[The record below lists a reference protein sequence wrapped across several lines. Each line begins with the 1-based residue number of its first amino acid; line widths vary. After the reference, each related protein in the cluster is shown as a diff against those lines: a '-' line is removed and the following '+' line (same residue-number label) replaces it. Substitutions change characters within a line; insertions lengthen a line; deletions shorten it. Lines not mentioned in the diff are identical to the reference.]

1 MQRMYRNIYDIVISI
16 NQFYGFLLF
25 TLYINFLQTAKL
37 SNSVVNMRYII
48 ANRKRCK
55 FFQCNGLLVG
65 VAVFYTEFMESFK
78 NLMIG
83 ITSNR
88 ILFFDKTL
96 KQWHY
101 NDSIL

>member
-1 MQRMYRNIYDIVISI
+1 VVGI
-16 NQFYGFLLF
+16 NQFYSFLLF

-55 FFQCNGLLVG
+55 FFQCNGLLFG
-65 VAVFYTEFMESFK
+65 VAVFYAEFMESFK

-83 ITSNR
+83 ITSNL
-88 ILFFDKTL
+88 ILFIDKTL
-96 KQWHY
+96 KQRHY
-101 NDSIL
+101 NGFILLNTFVLIF